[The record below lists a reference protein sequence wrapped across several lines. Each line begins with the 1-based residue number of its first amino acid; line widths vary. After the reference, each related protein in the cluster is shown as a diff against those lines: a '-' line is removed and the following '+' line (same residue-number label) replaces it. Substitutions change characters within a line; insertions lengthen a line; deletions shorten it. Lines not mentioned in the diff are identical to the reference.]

1 MVVVALSITGVINR
15 TRALLAGRKGIR
27 FFQHVMNV
35 RLQLRKGSVYSTTT
49 TLLFRI
55 APCVYLGAALI
66 AFLFI
71 PVANLEP
78 ICSFHGDIVFV
89 AYLLALSRVA
99 LILAAMDTGSSFET
113 ELMGDVKAG
122 FPSPAEDI
130 REKLDLIKLLV
141 KHKASTFFFRVDGV
155 SMVDSGMDEGDI
167 LIVDRAIDPYNNC
180 KAVCYI
186 DGEYTVKRVEMSD
199 KGVRLMP
206 ANENKTT
213 YKPIE
218 ITSENNFLI
227 WGVVTWVI
235 KKM

>member
-1 MVVVALSITGVINR
+1 
-15 TRALLAGRKGIR
+15 
-27 FFQHVMNV
+27 MN
-35 RLQLRKGSVYSTTT
+35 
-49 TLLFRI
+49 
-55 APCVYLGAALI
+55 
-66 AFLFI
+66 
-71 PVANLEP
+71 N
-78 ICSFHGDIVFV
+78 FV
-89 AYLLALSRVA
+89 PHKIDS
-99 LILAAMDTGSSFET
+99 DSSFES
-113 ELMGDVKAG
+113 EILGDVKAG

-167 LIVDRAIDPYNNC
+167 IIVDRAIDPYNNC

-206 ANENKTT
+206 ANENNTT

-218 ITSENNFLI
+218 ITPENNFII
-227 WGVVTWVI
+227 WGIVSWVI